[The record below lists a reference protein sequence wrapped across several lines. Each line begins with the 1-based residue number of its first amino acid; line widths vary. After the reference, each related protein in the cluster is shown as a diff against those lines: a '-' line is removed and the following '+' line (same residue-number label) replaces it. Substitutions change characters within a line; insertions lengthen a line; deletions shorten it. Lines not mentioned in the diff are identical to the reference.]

1 MKYRTDP
8 NLLSEVRK
16 YGRFDTNACYQ
27 CGSCTISCNLIQDS
41 ISFPRKIIRYAIIGL
56 KNQLNSSVEPW
67 ICHDCGDCSII
78 CPRQA
83 NPRESMATLRR
94 YLSSQY
100 DWTGLASKINSSK
113 VWYISSIILFFLLVP
128 LLVVFYHLY
137 ISEMEYSDFITTP
150 MGLEH
155 MFGLIKDFTLIVI
168 LVPFIFL
175 LSNAFRMYWFTMHK
189 GNMIKIPFFLY
200 VTEARAYI
208 THSVTHKWFKKCPEK
223 IRWPKHWILAFG
235 CVLMLVILVFF
246 LSWFQTDNI
255 YPIYHPQRWL
265 GYLATIFLVYGSID
279 ILIGRIR
286 KNKEIHKFS
295 VFGDYA
301 FPTMLLLT
309 ALSGLAVHI
318 FRYMGLELTTHF
330 AYALHIAI
338 TVPMLIIEIPF
349 GKMSHMIYRPLAI
362 YFLSVKEKALQMQTT
377 KEPVLE
383 NV

>member
-41 ISFPRKIIRYAIIGL
+41 ISFPRKIIRYAILGL
-56 KNQLNSSVEPW
+56 RDLLNNSIEPW
-67 ICHDCGDCSII
+67 ICHDCGDCSIT

-83 NPRESMATLRR
+83 DPRESMATLRR

-113 VWYISSIILFFLLVP
+113 AWYMGSIIFVFLLVP
-128 LLVVFYHLY
+128 LLVAFYHLY
-137 ISEMEYSDFITTP
+137 ISGMEYSDFITMP

-155 MFGLIKDFTLIVI
+155 MFGLIQDFTLVVI
-168 LVPFIFL
+168 LIPFIFL
-175 LSNAFRMYWFTMHK
+175 LSNAFRMYWLAMHK
-189 GNMIKIPFFLY
+189 GNKIKIPFFLY
-200 VTEARAYI
+200 VIEARVYI
-208 THSVTHKWFKKCPEK
+208 THTVTHKWFEKCPEK
-223 IRWPKHWILAFG
+223 KRWPKHWMLAFG

-246 LSWFQTDNI
+246 LNWFQTDNI

-286 KNKEIHKFS
+286 KKKEIHKFS
-295 VFGDYA
+295 EFGDYA
-301 FPTMLLLT
+301 FPTLLLLI
-309 ALSGLAVHI
+309 ALSGIAVHI

-330 AYALHIAI
+330 TYAIHIAI

-362 YFLSVKEKALQMQTT
+362 YFLSVKEKALQMQTN